1 MLKKVQPAG
10 TAVLVALAVLASAA
24 GWAQQKPGSGT
35 TGRGPAP
42 QPSCTPQKMTQCAE
56 QAKAACVSGD
66 ANCIR
71 QTTNGCLGN
80 CDHP

>member
-1 MLKKVQPAG
+1 MLREVRPVG
-10 TAVLVALAVLASAA
+10 IVVLLALSVLASAA
-24 GWAQQKPGSGT
+24 SWAQQKPGAGT
-35 TGRGPAP
+35 NSQGPPP

-56 QAKAACVSGD
+56 TAAACGAD
-66 ANCIR
+66 AACIR